1 MMSKYIL
8 FKVALVSVFFFAVSV
23 SWASSSSENA
33 RCEVR
38 GEESRKV
45 FINCPVE
52 FGPGDIL
59 KEVLSIREQKAKNEQ
74 AEISIYV
81 FAGERTPASTQEMLR
96 IPERNIQK
104 IQTAF
109 YSNYPNGETDYFCKK
124 GGRLQKC
131 REFLSK
137 R

>member
-1 MMSKYIL
+1 MGKFEFKTRSFVWVASL
-8 FKVALVSVFFFAVSV
+8 FLISSTGTSVL
-23 SWASSSSENA
+23 ASAE

-38 GEESRKV
+38 GEEGRKV
-45 FINCPVE
+45 FVNCPVE
-52 FGPGDIL
+52 LSPGDIL
-59 KEVLSIREQKAKNEQ
+59 KEVLSIREKKTSADQT
-74 AEISIYV
+74 EISIYV
-81 FAGERTPASTQEMLR
+81 FAGERTPASAQEMQR

-104 IQTAF
+104 IQTAV

-124 GGRLQKC
+124 NGRMQKC